1 MRTSSVLVTLGPG
14 ERWDCDGA
22 AVRRRR
28 RRRDRMTAGRLQ
40 PGGGYRRVLG
50 RRFDEAIGRIKDK
63 TSVCVCWMLEKKELG
78 RG

>member
-1 MRTSSVLVTLGPG
+1 MLVTLGTG
-14 ERWDCDGA
+14 ERWECNAA

-28 RRRDRMTAGRLQ
+28 RRRDRMTAGGLQ

-50 RRFDEAIGRIKDK
+50 RMFDEAIGRIKGQNER
-63 TSVCVCWMLEKKELG
+63 VCVLDAGKKELG